1 MPSPQFPRRASR
13 GRGDGLATKI
23 LFFVC
28 VLSLFPSVKSIHH
41 MKRDP
46 IAWVEPRANGV
57 PLVVTNQCKE
67 TIYAGVATQSGTSP
81 GTTGFRLDAGSQR
94 NMTVG
99 HNWQGRVWP
108 RTNCSFN
115 ADGTGPSN
123 TGGNNGGGAACS
135 TGDCFGVVE
144 CQVAVGPIPRYTLT
158 LNDADGR
165 QGAPPATLAE
175 FTLATSSG
183 QTFYDISLVDGYNIP
198 LGIVSLYPES
208 GNKSL
213 TDIPPNLTN
222 PICIGTAALLAAKGD
237 TSDANLGTNTS
248 FPIPLEE
255 SVSESFVQGWCPWD
269 LQLDPPTKPGDGVY
283 PYPDDTIQ
291 RPLFDPCYSACS
303 KYSKDSDCCIG
314 KYDSPTVCKPNYYS
328 TQAKQVCP
336 DAYSYGESSASSGHA

>member
-1 MPSPQFPRRASR
+1 M
-13 GRGDGLATKI
+13 ATKLLSFA
-23 LFFVC
+23 LF
-28 VLSLFPSVKSIHH
+28 LSISPTASALHH
-41 MKRDP
+41 MKQ
-46 IAWVEPRANGV
+46 AHTAGVEPRANTV
-57 PLVVTNQCKE
+57 PLVVSNRCKD

-81 GTTGFRLDAGSQR
+81 GTNGFRLGAGDTR

-115 ADGTGPSN
+115 AAGTGPSN

-144 CQVAVGPIPRYTLT
+144 CQVAVSQARHAVTHTEQTDHP
-158 LNDADGR
+158 

-222 PICIGTAALLAAKGD
+222 PICIGTAALLAAQGD
-237 TSDANLGTNTS
+237 TSDANLGTNDS

-255 SVSESFVQGWCPWD
+255 SVSNSFVQGWCPWD
-269 LQLDPPTKPGDGVY
+269 LQLAAPTKPGDGIY

-291 RPLFDPCYSACS
+291 RPLFDPCYSACA
-303 KYSKDSDCCIG
+303 KYNKDSDCCIG
-314 KYDSPTVCKPNYYS
+314 KYSSPTTCKPNYYA
-328 TQAKQVCP
+328 TQAKKVCP
-336 DAYSYGESSASSGHA
+336 DAYSYGKPLRTVILANVDY